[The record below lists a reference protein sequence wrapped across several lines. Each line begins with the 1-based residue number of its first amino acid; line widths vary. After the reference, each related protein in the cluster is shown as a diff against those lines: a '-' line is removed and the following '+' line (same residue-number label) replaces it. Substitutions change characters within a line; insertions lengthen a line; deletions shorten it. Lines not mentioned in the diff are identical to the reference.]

1 MRWAVYSPLAY
12 YFLLPL
18 LKVYPMQPDEVI
30 ELAEKSF
37 DLSLSH
43 EQVALLVQYVDL
55 LTDWSARVRLV
66 SRNDRNFIWER
77 HILDCLSLV
86 PHLPIDGP
94 LLDLGSGA
102 GLPGIVIKI
111 MRSDL
116 KVYLLEPARMK
127 TLFLKETITTLDLQ
141 DTFAIR
147 SRAETLVGDSSFSGK
162 FLIGTARAVAR
173 LPQLWNWVE
182 PLLAPPGVLIA
193 MKGPGSLRE
202 FTTGVPDHIYAAETS
217 LRLPFSRRERSFVF
231 LKRC

>member
-1 MRWAVYSPLAY
+1 
-12 YFLLPL
+12 
-18 LKVYPMQPDEVI
+18 MQPDEALD
-30 ELAEKSF
+30 LAEISF
-37 DLSLSH
+37 DLSFSH

-55 LTDWSARVRLV
+55 LTDWSARVRLI

-116 KVYLLEPARMK
+116 EVYLLEPTRMK
-127 TLFLKETITTLDLQ
+127 NLFLQETIIALGLQ
-141 DTFAIR
+141 NTFAIR
-147 SRAETLVGDSSFSGK
+147 SRAEHLVDDSSFSGK

-182 PLLAPPGVLIA
+182 PLLAPQGVLIS
-193 MKGPGSLRE
+193 MKGPDSLSE
-202 FTTGVPDHIYAAETS
+202 FTNGVPDHIYAAENT
-217 LRLPFSRRERSFVF
+217 LTLPITRRKRSFVF
-231 LKRC
+231 IKRC

>member
-1 MRWAVYSPLAY
+1 
-12 YFLLPL
+12 
-18 LKVYPMQPDEVI
+18 MQPDEAI
-30 ELAEKSF
+30 DLAERSF
-37 DLSLSH
+37 DLSFSH

-55 LTDWSARVRLV
+55 LTDWSARVRLI

-116 KVYLLEPARMK
+116 KVYLLEPTRMK
-127 TLFLKETITTLDLQ
+127 NLFLQETIIALGLQ
-141 DTFAIR
+141 NTFAIR
-147 SRAETLVGDSSFSGK
+147 SRAEHLVDDSSFSGK

-182 PLLAPPGVLIA
+182 PLLAPQGVLIS
-193 MKGPGSLRE
+193 MKGPDSLSE
-202 FTTGVPDHIYAAETS
+202 FTNGVPDHIYAAETT
-217 LRLPFSRRERSFVF
+217 LTLPITRRKRSFVF
-231 LKRC
+231 IKRC

>member
-1 MRWAVYSPLAY
+1 
-12 YFLLPL
+12 
-18 LKVYPMQPDEVI
+18 MQSNEAI
-30 ELAEKSF
+30 ELAKRSF
-37 DLSLSH
+37 ELSFSQ
-43 EQVALLVQYVDL
+43 EQVVKLQKYVDL
-55 LTDWSARVRLV
+55 LTDWSARVRLI

-116 KVYLLEPARMK
+116 EVYLLEPARMK
-127 TLFLKETITTLDLQ
+127 TLFLQETITVLGLQ
-141 DTFAIR
+141 NTFAIR
-147 SRAETLVGDSSFSGK
+147 SRAENLIGDSSFSGK

-182 PLLAPPGVLIA
+182 PFLAPRGVLIS
-193 MKGPGSLRE
+193 MKGPCALNE
-202 FTTGVPDHIYAAETS
+202 FTKGVPRDIYATETS
-217 LRLPFSRRERSFVF
+217 LTLPFTRRRRSFVF
-231 LKRC
+231 LKRR

>member
-1 MRWAVYSPLAY
+1 
-12 YFLLPL
+12 
-18 LKVYPMQPDEVI
+18 MQPDEAI
-30 ELAEKSF
+30 ELAERSLGLSF
-37 DLSLSH
+37 SH

-55 LTDWSARVRLV
+55 LTDWSARVRLI
-66 SRNDRNFIWER
+66 SRNDRNLIWER

-86 PHLPIDGP
+86 PHLPKDGP

-111 MRSDL
+111 MRPDL
-116 KVYLLEPARMK
+116 EVYLLEPTRMK
-127 TLFLKETITTLDLQ
+127 TLFLQETITALGLQ
-141 DTFAIR
+141 NTFAIR

-182 PLLAPPGVLIA
+182 PLLAPQGVFIA

-202 FTTGVPDHIYAAETS
+202 FTNGVPDHISATEIT
-217 LRLPFSRRERSFVF
+217 LTLPSSRRRRSFVF

>member
-1 MRWAVYSPLAY
+1 
-12 YFLLPL
+12 
-18 LKVYPMQPDEVI
+18 MQPDEAI
-30 ELAEKSF
+30 DLAERSF
-37 DLSLSH
+37 DLSFSQ
-43 EQVALLVQYVDL
+43 EQVALLVQYADL
-55 LTDWSARVRLV
+55 LTDWSARVRLI

-116 KVYLLEPARMK
+116 KVYLLEPTRMK
-127 TLFLKETITTLDLQ
+127 NLFLQETIIALGLQ
-141 DTFAIR
+141 NTFAIR
-147 SRAETLVGDSSFSGK
+147 RRAEHLVDDSSFSGK

-182 PLLAPPGVLIA
+182 PLLAPQGVLIS
-193 MKGPGSLRE
+193 MKGPNSLSE
-202 FTTGVPDHIYAAETS
+202 FTNGVPDHIYAAETT
-217 LRLPFSRRERSFVF
+217 LTLPITRRKRSFVF
-231 LKRC
+231 IKRC

>member
-1 MRWAVYSPLAY
+1 
-12 YFLLPL
+12 
-18 LKVYPMQPDEVI
+18 MQPDEAI
-30 ELAEKSF
+30 NLAERSF
-37 DLSLSH
+37 DLSFSH

-55 LTDWSARVRLV
+55 LTDWSARVRLI
-66 SRNDRNFIWER
+66 SRNDRDFIWER

-116 KVYLLEPARMK
+116 EVYLLEPTRMK
-127 TLFLKETITTLDLQ
+127 NLFLQETIIALGLQ
-141 DTFAIR
+141 NTFAIR
-147 SRAETLVGDSSFSGK
+147 SRAEHLVDDSSFSGK

-182 PLLAPPGVLIA
+182 PLLAPQGVLIS
-193 MKGPGSLRE
+193 MKGPDSLSE
-202 FTTGVPDHIYAAETS
+202 FTNGVPDHIYAAETT
-217 LRLPFSRRERSFVF
+217 LTLPITRRKRSFVF
-231 LKRC
+231 IKRC

>member
-1 MRWAVYSPLAY
+1 
-12 YFLLPL
+12 
-18 LKVYPMQPDEVI
+18 MQPDEAI
-30 ELAEKSF
+30 ELAERSF
-37 DLSLSH
+37 DLSFSH

-55 LTDWSARVRLV
+55 LTDWSSRVRLI

-116 KVYLLEPARMK
+116 EVHLLEPARMK
-127 TLFLKETITTLDLQ
+127 TLFLQETITALDLQ
-141 DTFAIR
+141 NTFAIR

-162 FLIGTARAVAR
+162 FLIVTARAVAR
-173 LPQLWNWVE
+173 LPQLWNWIE
-182 PLLAPPGVLIA
+182 PLLAPQGVLIA
-193 MKGPGSLRE
+193 MKGPGSLSE
-202 FTTGVPDHIYAAETS
+202 FTYGVPDHIYAAETT
-217 LRLPFSRRERSFVF
+217 LTLPFTRRKRSFVF

>member
-1 MRWAVYSPLAY
+1 MRWAVYSPPSPY
-12 YFLLPL
+12 LLPPL
-18 LKVYPMQPDEVI
+18 LKVYPMQPDEAI
-30 ELAEKSF
+30 ELAERSLGLSF
-37 DLSLSH
+37 SH

-55 LTDWSARVRLV
+55 LTDWSARVRLI
-66 SRNDRNFIWER
+66 SRNDRNLIWER

-86 PHLPIDGP
+86 PHLPKDGP

-111 MRSDL
+111 MRPDL
-116 KVYLLEPARMK
+116 EVYLLEPTRMK
-127 TLFLKETITTLDLQ
+127 TLFLQETITALGLQ
-141 DTFAIR
+141 NTFAIR

-182 PLLAPPGVLIA
+182 PLLAPQGVFIA

-202 FTTGVPDHIYAAETS
+202 FTNGVPDHISATEIT
-217 LRLPFSRRERSFVF
+217 LTLPSSRRRRSFVF

>member
-1 MRWAVYSPLAY
+1 
-12 YFLLPL
+12 
-18 LKVYPMQPDEVI
+18 MQPDEAI
-30 ELAEKSF
+30 ELAERSLGLSF
-37 DLSLSH
+37 SH

-55 LTDWSARVRLV
+55 LTDWSARVRLI
-66 SRNDRNFIWER
+66 SRNDRNLIWER

-86 PHLPIDGP
+86 PHLPKDGP

-111 MRSDL
+111 MRPDL
-116 KVYLLEPARMK
+116 EVYLLEPTRMK
-127 TLFLKETITTLDLQ
+127 TLFLQETITALGLQ
-141 DTFAIR
+141 NTFAIR

-182 PLLAPPGVLIA
+182 PLLAPQGVFIA
-193 MKGPGSLRE
+193 MKGPGSLSE
-202 FTTGVPDHIYAAETS
+202 FTNGVPDHISATEIT
-217 LRLPFSRRERSFVF
+217 LTLPSSRRRRSFVF

>member
-1 MRWAVYSPLAY
+1 MGVSPLASY
-12 YFLLPL
+12 LLLPL
-18 LKVYPMQPDEVI
+18 LKVYPMQPDEAI
-30 ELAEKSF
+30 ELAERSLGLSF
-37 DLSLSH
+37 S
-43 EQVALLVQYVDL
+43 QKQIVLLTQYVNL
-55 LTDWSARVRLV
+55 LTDWSARVRLI

-116 KVYLLEPARMK
+116 EVYLLEPARMK
-127 TLFLKETITTLDLQ
+127 TLFLQETITVLGLQ
-141 DTFAIR
+141 NTFAIR
-147 SRAETLVGDSSFSGK
+147 SRAETLVEDSSFSGK

-173 LPQLWNWVE
+173 LPQLWHWVD
-182 PLLAPPGVLIA
+182 PLLAPQGVLIA
-193 MKGPGSLRE
+193 MKGPGSLCE
-202 FTTGVPDHIYAAETS
+202 FTTGVPDHIFAAETT
-217 LRLPFSRRERSFVF
+217 LTLPFTRRKRSFVF

>member
-1 MRWAVYSPLAY
+1 
-12 YFLLPL
+12 
-18 LKVYPMQPDEVI
+18 MQPDEALD
-30 ELAEKSF
+30 LAEISF
-37 DLSLSH
+37 DLSFSP

-55 LTDWSARVRLV
+55 LTDWSARVRLI
-66 SRNDRNFIWER
+66 SRNDRDFIWER

-116 KVYLLEPARMK
+116 EVYLLEPTRMK
-127 TLFLKETITTLDLQ
+127 NLFLQETITALGLQ
-141 DTFAIR
+141 NTFAIR
-147 SRAETLVGDSSFSGK
+147 SRAEHLVDDSSFSGK

-182 PLLAPPGVLIA
+182 PLLAPQGVLIS
-193 MKGPGSLRE
+193 MKGPDSLSE
-202 FTTGVPDHIYAAETS
+202 FTNGVPDHIYAAETT
-217 LRLPFSRRERSFVF
+217 LTLPITRRKRSFVF
-231 LKRC
+231 IKRC